1 MSNSL
6 QINKNICFCL
16 NNVQV
21 QFSKPNQLLEK
32 LFFGD
37 APKT

>member
-1 MSNSL
+1 MSNNL

-21 QFSKPNQLLEK
+21 QFSKLNHLLEK
-32 LFFGD
+32 LFFGEGH
-37 APKT
+37 